1 MGNGRAFKKH
11 AQGKE
16 SEIGI
21 YIEREGYGEEMGE
34 ERGRGEIDR

>member
-21 YIEREGYGEEMGE
+21 EREREREVWRRDGVGEG
-34 ERGRGEIDR
+34 